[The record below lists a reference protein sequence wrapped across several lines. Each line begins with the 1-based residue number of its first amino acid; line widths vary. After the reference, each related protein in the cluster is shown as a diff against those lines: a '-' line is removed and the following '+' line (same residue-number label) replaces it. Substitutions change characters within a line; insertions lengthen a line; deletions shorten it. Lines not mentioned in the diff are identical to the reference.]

1 MSHDL
6 IIGNESRDDAA
17 VIRLDDSRG
26 LISTNDFFTPIV
38 DDPFDFGYI
47 AAVNSLSDIYAMGG
61 QPLLAI
67 AILGWPVDRLGTD
80 VASEVLRGGRAA
92 CKEAGLPLAGGH
104 SIESQEPFFGLAAN
118 GLVDMAHI
126 KKNDTAQLG
135 DRLFLTKPLGT
146 GLFSTAEKRGIATEE
161 ENAWPTRA

>member
-1 MSHDL
+1 MGKIAPDVLETILQTQEGEHSGPNDL

-47 AAVNSLSDIYAMGG
+47 AAAVNSLSDIYAMGG

-80 VASEVLRGGRAA
+80 VASEVLRGEERLARRQD
-92 CKEAGLPLAGGH
+92 CHWPEA
-104 SIESQEPFFGLAAN
+104 
-118 GLVDMAHI
+118 
-126 KKNDTAQLG
+126 TA
-135 DRLFLTKPLGT
+135 
-146 GLFSTAEKRGIATEE
+146 
-161 ENAWPTRA
+161 

>member
-1 MSHDL
+1 METIRLTQFSTGAGCGCKIAPDVLETILQTQEGEHSGPNDL

-67 AILGWPVDRLGTD
+67 AILGWPVDRL
-80 VASEVLRGGRAA
+80 VRMWLRKCFEGGSRPARRQD
-92 CKEAGLPLAGGH
+92 CHWPEA
-104 SIESQEPFFGLAAN
+104 
-118 GLVDMAHI
+118 
-126 KKNDTAQLG
+126 TA
-135 DRLFLTKPLGT
+135 
-146 GLFSTAEKRGIATEE
+146 
-161 ENAWPTRA
+161 